1 MARPMRTGR
10 RRWQP
15 GGPFL
20 KAGFRPLHANRPP
33 FNGSQERAEDHQER
47 RFRRSALASELEAL
61 LFTSPDPLS
70 LRKIEELLSTRANI
84 PEALAS
90 LANQLR
96 RDDSAFE
103 LVEVAGGFRLM
114 TRKSLVRWLSVHR
127 QRNSPT
133 ELAEPLRDTLIVVA
147 YRQPVTRAVVES
159 VRGVPSADH
168 LKQLLELG
176 LIRIAGREAT
186 LGRPVL
192 YRTTRAF
199 LEWCGLASLSDLP
212 SLPPPQPDESR

>member
-1 MARPMRTGR
+1 MANPMRTGM

-15 GGPFL
+15 GGSLL
-20 KAGFRPLHANRPP
+20 KAGFRPLYASRPP
-33 FNGSQERAEDHQER
+33 FKGSQEAAEDHQER
-47 RFRRSALASELEAL
+47 QFRRSALASELEAL

-70 LRKIEELLSTRANI
+70 LRKIEELLSTRVNI
-84 PEALAS
+84 PEVLAS

-103 LVEVAGGFRLM
+103 LVEVAGGFKLM

-127 QRNSPT
+127 QRNTPA

-168 LKQLLELG
+168 LKQLLDLG

-192 YRTTRAF
+192 YRTTKAF

-212 SLPPPQPDESR
+212 SLPAPQPDGSP